1 VEVHEIQPHVTA
13 VIPKATVIS
22 KVGCNVGLIH
32 TNEGVVLIDTSISK
46 NRTRLI
52 LDTAGVQIVDVCL
65 AIYTHLHSDHING
78 NDLFDCPV
86 LCHFKAKRRMEKMCA
101 KSGRSVITFDNEHKV
116 NVGNIQLHLIHV
128 GGHTPE
134 SIVIW
139 MPGEKILFSG
149 DLIFSGRAPFLA
161 SVTNYHGL
169 IKSLK
174 WSLSLGA
181 EVIVPGH
188 GSLCDNLEIISQRN
202 YLEKTWEI
210 IKGHMEKGHS
220 PATIRKDPDLPHV
233 AGLNFERNLEWI
245 YKQLSKRAGR

>member
-1 VEVHEIQPHVTA
+1 MEVHKIRHHVTA
-13 VIPKATVIS
+13 VIPESGAVS
-22 KVGCNVGLIH
+22 QVGCNVGLIH
-32 TNEGVVLIDTSISK
+32 THEGVVLVDTSISK
-46 NRTRLI
+46 KRTRLI
-52 LDTAGVQIVDVCL
+52 LDTAGVQIVDVRL

-86 LCHFKAKRRMEKMCA
+86 LCHSKAKRRMEKMCA
-101 KSGRSVITFDNEHKV
+101 AGGRSVITFDNEHKL

-174 WSLSLGA
+174 WLLSLGA

-188 GSLCDNLEIISQRN
+188 GPLCDKLEITSQLN
-202 YLEKTWEI
+202 YLEKTWKI
-210 IKGHMEKGHS
+210 IKGHIEKGHS
-220 PATIRKDPDLPHV
+220 LATIRKDHALPQA
-233 AGLNFERNLEWI
+233 AGKNCERNLEWI
-245 YKQLSKRAGR
+245 YKRLSKRMG